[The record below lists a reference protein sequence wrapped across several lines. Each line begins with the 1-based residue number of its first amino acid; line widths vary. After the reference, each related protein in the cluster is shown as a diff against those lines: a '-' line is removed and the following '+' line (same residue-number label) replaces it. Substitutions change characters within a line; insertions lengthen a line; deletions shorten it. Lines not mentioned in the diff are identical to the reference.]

1 MNVSLP
7 PIADIRS
14 AVNNSAMTERYV
26 DPEIIRGFLKV
37 RDDLLFWLTEQAGPA
52 PEQTEPL
59 WEAYRLLD
67 KGLEEVKREAGF
79 VEDLTVYKP
88 DRT

>member
-1 MNVSLP
+1 
-7 PIADIRS
+7 
-14 AVNNSAMTERYV
+14 MTDGYI

-37 RDDLLFWLTEQAGPA
+37 RDDLLFWLTEQAGPIS
-52 PEQTEPL
+52 EQTEPL

-67 KGLEEVKREAGF
+67 KGLEEVKRAAGF
-79 VEDLTVYKP
+79 VEDLTVDKP